1 MSQVEHQVEVI
12 QAHGRRQRDFY
23 QDIFG
28 LVQGHCRGSAKD
40 ISNCQKGKPR
50 HDSRKQLPEAEWR
63 SNQEGKGFEELDFR
77 QNKRSA
83 SYITG
88 WIFMFYIKHWGP
100 SVSKYS
106 REGVEFETQPV
117 SLAKYNSPKEQ
128 TEELPLSMVEYWRAQ
143 LYSKLLNW
151 LFVHF
156 GCFGSANPLG
166 TEDLLSAERNRDRQL
181 FTPTASLDSS
191 SLISQSFQ
199 WKCTQALGE
208 HMKSPAGWW
217 ITTLVT
223 TALLSC
229 LKKQWERE
237 RTSVCS

>member
-1 MSQVEHQVEVI
+1 MDGHREISIRIFLVWCRAIVEEVLKTFQTARKGSQDMT
-12 QAHGRRQRDFY
+12 AGNNFLRQNGDPT
-23 QDIFG
+23 IT
-28 LVQGHCRGSAKD
+28 
-40 ISNCQKGKPR
+40 
-50 HDSRKQLPEAEWR
+50 E
-63 SNQEGKGFEELDFR
+63 EGKGFEELDFR